1 MLKKIITVLTAAFLF
16 TSCGIPDAVN
26 KKIDKAKE
34 KVKEKVSEAEEK
46 FSDKM
51 EDIYGE
57 SSLDEGK
64 RIAKEVGQN
73 VLTAIQNEDVDALAD
88 MFCQY
93 TVDEYG
99 DDLKPEIQNLYDYI
113 DGEIVSHD
121 EIETRSNAAKMTAE
135 DGPVIFSYHAIIENV
150 ITDKGNKYKIG
161 CTGYSVYKNHPEL
174 VGFVRLFVLDKNKN
188 EYVIENYDLKDIDNS
203 MYSYKIGELPEKP
216 LV

>member
-1 MLKKIITVLTAAFLF
+1 MYKKLIAVLTAAVLF
-16 TSCGIPDAVN
+16 TSCGITESVN

-73 VLTAIQNEDVDALAD
+73 VLTAIQNEDVDALAGL
-88 MFCQY
+88 FCQY

-99 DDLKPEIQNLYDYI
+99 DNLKPEIQNLFDYF
-113 DGEIVSHD
+113 DGEIISYD
-121 EIETRSNAAKMTAE
+121 EIETRSGPAKTTAE
-135 DGPVIFSYHAIIENV
+135 DGPVIFSYCAIIGNV
-150 ITDKGNKYKIG
+150 ITDKGTNYSISCKGYTIYKD
-161 CTGYSVYKNHPEL
+161 HPEL
-174 VGFVRLFVLDKNKN
+174 VGFVTLYVDDMDKS
-188 EYVIENYDLKDIDNS
+188 EYIIEHNSSGYIDES
-203 MYSYKIGELPEKP
+203 MYSYHIGTLPQED